1 MDQDAEL
8 FVTAED
14 FTEVVTSSEKKSL
27 SISAMAPVV
36 RFWCGSKRRHTH
48 ARTHEIRAIYLH

>member
-1 MDQDAEL
+1 MDQDAEF

-14 FTEVVTSSEKKSL
+14 FTEVVTGSEKKSL
-27 SISAMAPVV
+27 SISATGPVV

-48 ARTHEIRAIYLH
+48 ARTYETRTL